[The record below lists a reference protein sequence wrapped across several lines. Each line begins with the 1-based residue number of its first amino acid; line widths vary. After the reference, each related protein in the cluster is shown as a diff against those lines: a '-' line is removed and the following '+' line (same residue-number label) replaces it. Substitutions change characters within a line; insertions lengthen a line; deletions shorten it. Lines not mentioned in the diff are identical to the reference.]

1 MMFTLIN
8 RAVEII
14 LGQLFLYYKHTWRM
28 QNFLI
33 SGGNQLEAIQKHFPK
48 VFYRLRFMWGY

>member
-1 MMFTLIN
+1 MFTLIN

-14 LGQLFLYYKHTWRM
+14 LGQLFRYYKHTWRM